1 MSKKAASLSRPRQ
14 SASTTQNAI
23 DINQQGN
30 ANNNEI
36 IFDQTFT
43 SEPPSYSSVAPA
55 NNNSTSIATRSP
67 SRLSTALPGIDF
79 SKYSIPEASLSKDG
93 STVSTYHPS
102 FTSNPSTLVRF
113 VQEQARLPPLPYI
126 HILGAKRDLQPQRD
140 FDIKINMLS
149 LFLAQDNN
157 QSNQW
162 NYVKLVGDEESAY
175 RGKHNPSILPTA
187 KGGLDEWAKRFCKE
201 TSTLKSYV
209 SPGNIFENSFLIE
222 SCRFTLTRQLSNWN
236 STYIEGQIRSL
247 IASTGYDQPVTVTFP
262 VKYAKVVVYP
272 PKSSQSFFTTL
283 VSPLLEKR
291 RFEIIRAVW
300 PYASLPPGANAAA
313 AGRLCVAQT
322 EEMWWE
328 EWRDVLRWS
337 IVNKRN
343 GWVTIDDIAEYR
355 MAPSPPAINSWEY

>member
-1 MSKKAASLSRPRQ
+1 MSKKAASLSGPRQ

-23 DINQQGN
+23 DINANQRGN

-43 SEPPSYSSVAPA
+43 SEPPPYSSVTPVH
-55 NNNSTSIATRSP
+55 NNSISIATRSP

-102 FTSNPSTLVRF
+102 FTSNPSTLIRF

-126 HILGAKRDLQPQRD
+126 HIAGAKRDLQPQRD

-149 LFLAQDNN
+149 LFLAQENN

-175 RGKHNPSILPTA
+175 RGKHNPSTLPTA

-201 TSTLKSYV
+201 TSTLKS
-209 SPGNIFENSFLIE
+209 
-222 SCRFTLTRQLSNWN
+222 FTLTRQLSNWN

-313 AGRLCVAQT
+313 AGRSCVAQT
-322 EEMWWE
+322 EETWWE

-355 MAPSPPAINSWEY
+355 MAPSPPASNPWEY